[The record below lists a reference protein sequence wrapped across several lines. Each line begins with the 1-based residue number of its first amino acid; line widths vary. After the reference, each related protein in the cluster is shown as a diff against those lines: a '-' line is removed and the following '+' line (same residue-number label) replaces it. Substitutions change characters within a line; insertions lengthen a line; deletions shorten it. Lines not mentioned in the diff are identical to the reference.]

1 MEVTSLKNLVEMRV
15 LLGPHIIKVNP
26 LMFDHQRCLQVK
38 HNPVPIL
45 MKEYPE
51 SLISASLL
59 EQAVARLVADGD

>member
-1 MEVTSLKNLVEMRV
+1 
-15 LLGPHIIKVNP
+15 
-26 LMFDHQRCLQVK
+26 
-38 HNPVPIL
+38 